1 MKTFK
6 SLSVLCA
13 LLACCLVFTGCLSHW
28 FVDSTTRLQIENK
41 TNVTFYGLDIVSED
55 GSSVV
60 PWISDTLEPGERSR
74 VYEEDWVGTFRVRV
88 RWGGFVYVKD
98 GKCETRLLKKGDS
111 GNVVNPAKET
121 KSVVKEINVTEITE
135 CTIIRKENNSYIE
148 LDFEGGSQ
156 YLIVSQDENGYVAF
170 KLK

>member
-13 LLACCLVFTGCLSHW
+13 LLACCAVLSGCLSHW
-28 FVDSTTRLQIENK
+28 FTDSTTRLQIENK

-74 VYEEDWVGTFRVRV
+74 GYEEDWVGTFKVRLKM
-88 RWGGFVYVKD
+88 GGRCF
-98 GKCETRLLKKGDS
+98 LKALASIDES
-111 GNVVNPAKET
+111 RAMAAA
-121 KSVVKEINVTEITE
+121 TEIEKPIYYIPSDSAARSMTYR
-135 CTIIRKENNSYIE
+135 CVENLDIE
-148 LDFEGGSQ
+148 EFELEGGSLYLVISTNDYGRLQ
-156 YLIVSQDENGYVAF
+156 YEF
-170 KLK
+170 R

>member
-13 LLACCLVFTGCLSHW
+13 LLACCAVLSGCLSHW
-28 FVDSTTRLQIENK
+28 FTDSTTRLQIENK

-74 VYEEDWVGTFRVRV
+74 VYEEDWVGTFKARLKM
-88 RWGGFVYVKD
+88 GGRCF
-98 GKCETRLLKKGDS
+98 LKALASIDES
-111 GNVVNPAKET
+111 RAMAAA
-121 KSVVKEINVTEITE
+121 TEIEKPIYYIPSDSAARSMTYR
-135 CTIIRKENNSYIE
+135 CVENLDIE
-148 LDFEGGSQ
+148 EFELEGGSLYLVISTNDYGRLQ
-156 YLIVSQDENGYVAF
+156 YEF
-170 KLK
+170 R